1 MRIEK
6 VKEKIIKVTVDQ
18 NDYNLDEY
26 YNNLIFLES
35 KNILAFGDTNYRI
48 FEKFFTQRGYD
59 PKPLDLCLDDDRS
72 IGLEMPK
79 TWYLNKG
86 KHALSISTYYNYLNW
101 QEWLD
106 QQVVLFGEEFSV
118 CPTPEGRH

>member
-48 FEKFFTQRGYD
+48 FEKFFTQKDMIRNY
-59 PKPLDLCLDDDRS
+59 
-72 IGLEMPK
+72 
-79 TWYLNKG
+79 
-86 KHALSISTYYNYLNW
+86 SISAW
-101 QEWLD
+101 MVIGQSD
-106 QQVVLFGEEFSV
+106 
-118 CPTPEGRH
+118 